1 VSSQGVRLRPA
12 AIVILEPHE
21 NHELKS
27 VLAVNGLHHRD
38 KASVQ
43 RAPLRSAKCAY
54 IAGRPGDPLT
64 MENSSPFM
72 GDPAPTVDRHTTSGF
87 AGRSILQV
95 VTLSL
100 RSVN

>member
-1 VSSQGVRLRPA
+1 MVASQGVRRRPA
-12 AIVILEPHE
+12 TTAILEPHE
-21 NHELKS
+21 NHEWRS
-27 VLAVNGLHHRD
+27 GLAVNGLHHRD

-43 RAPLRSAKCAY
+43 RAPLHSAKCAVQVTLY
-54 IAGRPGDPLT
+54 K

-72 GDPAPTVDRHTTSGF
+72 RDPAPTMGRHMTTVF
-87 AGRSILQV
+87 AGKHILRI